1 MPAVQHW
8 RVKLP
13 PGVRPPFEVYVNG
26 VKQELGGD
34 YRIESGELLFSRE
47 LKRSKIGAGRWF
59 LGIWGIGTYKQNDE
73 IDVRYEID
81 GRPQLAHALDVIP
94 PE

>member
-1 MPAVQHW
+1 MQHW
-8 RVKLP
+8 RIKLP

-26 VKQELGGD
+26 VKQELGSD
-34 YRIESGELLFSRE
+34 YRVAGGELVFSRE
-47 LKRSKIGAGRWF
+47 LKQSKIGAGRWF

-81 GRPQLAHALDVIP
+81 GRPMLAHALNVIP

>member
-1 MPAVQHW
+1 MRPVQHW

-26 VKQELGGD
+26 VKQELGAD
-34 YRIESGELLFSRE
+34 YRIERGELLFSRE

-59 LGIWGIGTYKQNDE
+59 LGIWGIGTYKQNDD
-73 IDVRYEID
+73 IDVRYEVD
-81 GRPQLAHALDVIP
+81 GRPMLAHALDVIP

>member
-26 VKQELGGD
+26 VKQELGAD
-34 YRIESGELLFSRE
+34 FRIESGELLFSRE
-47 LKRSKIGAGRWF
+47 LKRSKIGAGKWF

>member
-1 MPAVQHW
+1 VQQW

-13 PGVRPPFEVYVNG
+13 PGVRPPYDVYVNG
-26 VKQELGGD
+26 VKQELGTD
-34 YRIESGELLFSRE
+34 YRVANGELVFSRE
-47 LKRSKIGAGRWF
+47 LVRSKISAGRWF
-59 LGIWGIGTYKQNDE
+59 LGIWGIGDYKQNDD

-81 GRPQLAHALDVIP
+81 GRPMLAHALDVIA

>member
-1 MPAVQHW
+1 MPAMPQW

-26 VKQELGGD
+26 VKQELGAD
-34 YRIESGELLFSRE
+34 YRVSSGELLFSRE
-47 LKRSKIGAGRWF
+47 LMRSKIPLSKWF

-73 IDVRYEID
+73 IDVRYEVN
-81 GRPQLAHALDVIP
+81 GRPMLAHALDVIP
-94 PE
+94 PQ

>member
-1 MPAVQHW
+1 MQEW

-26 VKQELGGD
+26 VKQELGTD
-34 YRIESGELLFSRE
+34 FRVASGELLFSRK
-47 LKRSKIGAGRWF
+47 LMRSKIGAGRWF
-59 LGIWGIGTYKQNDE
+59 LGIWGIGTYGQNDE

-81 GRPQLAHALDVIP
+81 GRPMLAHALDVIP